1 MTNLWRNT
9 NITYA
14 TPWGL
19 KSPYLQYS
27 AISVRGKRLAARG
40 GGGGLTAE
48 ERDALLKVPR
58 REFMLT
64 KEQKRR
70 VLIGLVCWWGWG
82 FGVGGGAR
90 VYLCG
95 GDE

>member
-19 KSPYLQYS
+19 KSHYLQYS

-40 GGGGLTAE
+40 GGGSEMLEHIAE
-48 ERDALLKVPR
+48 NHSIKCLGIKRQSVPIHV
-58 REFMLT
+58 MG
-64 KEQKRR
+64 
-70 VLIGLVCWWGWG
+70 I
-82 FGVGGGAR
+82 
-90 VYLCG
+90 
-95 GDE
+95 